1 VKADAKKILWV
12 DDEIDRLQSHIIFL
26 EGRGF
31 EITPA
36 SSGEDALVEVEK
48 SNFDL
53 ILLDEMM
60 PGMDGLT
67 TLEEIKKRKP
77 HIPVVMVT
85 KSEEERIMNEA
96 IGKNIADYLVKPVNP
111 TQVVAAAKKI
121 LESRR
126 LQSDFFMREYVQK
139 INEIRAR
146 LYGPM
151 DHEDWVDIH
160 QSLSQWDLE
169 LDRHEDEDLKSS
181 HLSQKR
187 EFNLEFAKYIEREYT
202 NWLANADSRPILSP
216 EVIPHF
222 VTPHLSDDK
231 PLIFVLVDGMRLDQW
246 LAVEPIIA
254 EYHDITREYYYSILP
269 TSTPFAR
276 NSIFSGMFPDKLAKV
291 KPEMWA
297 GGTSDERSLNRFED
311 EFLDNL
317 LKRLRVK
324 VPGEPKYFKIGDL
337 KEGDG
342 FVRKLA
348 SHRNVSMFAIV
359 FNFLDILAHGRS
371 RSRVLQQI
379 APDES
384 AFRSL
389 MLSWFP
395 HSTLF
400 EIVKY
405 AAKIGATCV
414 ITSDHGTVLATRGT
428 IAYGKKETSTNLRY
442 KYGDNLNCDPNES
455 LLIKNPERYR
465 LPSLSLATTFLIA
478 REDYYFVYPTNY
490 HHYNRQ
496 FQNSF
501 QHGGISLEE
510 MIVPVCTL
518 RPRS

>member
-1 VKADAKKILWV
+1 MAKTDAKRILWV
-12 DDEIDRLQSHIIFL
+12 DDEIERLQPHIIFL

-31 EITPA
+31 KITGV
-36 SSGEDALVEVEK
+36 SSGEDAVVEVEK
-48 SNFDL
+48 GNFDL

-67 TLEEIKKRKP
+67 TLEEIKKLRP
-77 HIPVVMVT
+77 HVPVVMVT
-85 KSEEERIMNEA
+85 KSEEEHIMNEA

-111 TQVVAAAKKI
+111 TQVLAVAKKN
-121 LESRR
+121 LESRKI
-126 LQSDFFMREYVQK
+126 QSDFFTRDYVQK
-139 INEIRAR
+139 FNQLRAR

-151 DHEDWVDIH
+151 GPEDWIEIH

-169 LDRHEDEDLKSS
+169 LDKHEDDALRSS
-181 HLSQKR
+181 HESQKR
-187 EFNLEFAKYIEREYT
+187 EFNLEFAKYIERQYPT
-202 NWLANADSRPILSP
+202 WLHDDSGPVLSP

-222 VTPHLSDDK
+222 VTPLLAEGK
-231 PLIFVLVDGMRLDQW
+231 PVFFVLVDGMRLDQW
-246 LAVEPIIA
+246 LTVEPLVN
-254 EYHDITREYYYSILP
+254 EYHEIQRDYYYSILP

-276 NSIFSGMFPDKLAKV
+276 NSIFSGRYPDDLAKV
-291 KPEMWA
+291 KPELWA
-297 GGTSDERSLNRFED
+297 AGTADERSLNRFED
-311 EFLDNL
+311 EFLRDL
-317 LKRLRVK
+317 YGRLKVK
-324 VPGEPKYFKIGDL
+324 TKGDVKYFKIGDL

-342 FVRKLA
+342 FTKKLA
-348 SHRNVSMFAIV
+348 SHSNVSLYGIV

-371 RSRVLQQI
+371 RNRVLQQI
-379 APDES
+379 ARDES

-400 EIVKY
+400 DIIKH
-405 AAKIGATCV
+405 AASVGATCV

-428 IAYGKKETSTNLRY
+428 IAYGKRDTSTNLRY

-455 LLIKNPERYR
+455 LLIKNPDTYR
-465 LPSLSLATTFLIA
+465 LPRMSLATTYLIA

-490 HHYNRQ
+490 HEYNRQ

-510 MIVPVCTL
+510 MIVPLAIL
-518 RPRS
+518 RPRG